1 MPSLKVLLSRCP
13 CNSGGTSVFWK
24 SFQRLSH
31 FLSVHSTRGSGALMD
46 WEGRSGVAQG
56 VHVQEANSK
65 SSLSRNCWS
74 PGFWFKGPGHSYS
87 CSSGGQ
93 TKSIT
98 EFGHL
103 KLQTAGS
110 LHRTGRKTL
119 PRIWACLVPAFRPPM
134 HTSSTAAEAERV
146 QRRDRC
152 PSCWVH
158 TDPLD
163 SPDFCQ
169 SSSILAWPNIWAQQ
183 TETCSLPMVTVP
195 CVRSV
200 NVVMGFMSCNP
211 QAYVTCKTPWEAV
224 GVCKE
229 MGWKGS
235 LPSMSWP
242 SGGEIEEWS
251 ESELIGMCIWSQ
263 QGRENCSDWE
273 LPGGGSWHLTGVLR
287 IQKMWM
293 SEEDRAADIPSEKT

>member
-1 MPSLKVLLSRCP
+1 MPSLKVLLSRCS

-65 SSLSRNCWS
+65 SSLSRNRWS

-110 LHRTGRKTL
+110 LHRMGGKTL
-119 PRIWACLVPAFRPPM
+119 PRIWACLVPAFRPPT
-134 HTSSTAAEAERV
+134 HTSSTAAKAEQV
-146 QRRDRC
+146 QRRL
-152 PSCWVH
+152 SEG
-158 TDPLD
+158 PL
-163 SPDFCQ
+163 SFLL
-169 SSSILAWPNIWAQQ
+169 SSH
-183 TETCSLPMVTVP
+183 
-195 CVRSV
+195 
-200 NVVMGFMSCNP
+200 
-211 QAYVTCKTPWEAV
+211 
-224 GVCKE
+224 
-229 MGWKGS
+229 
-235 LPSMSWP
+235 WP
-242 SGGEIEEWS
+242 SGFSRFSPKFFHSSLAKHLGSANW
-251 ESELIGMCIWSQ
+251 
-263 QGRENCSDWE
+263 DT
-273 LPGGGSWHLTGVLR
+273 LPTHGDSSLC
-287 IQKMWM
+287 
-293 SEEDRAADIPSEKT
+293 P